1 MLSNISNKSKTY
13 RENYKTSLK
22 EIKEHVNKW
31 EDIPWSH
38 IKQFTIIKM
47 TLLPTLIYRHET
59 ITIKVPDAF
68 LQ

>member
-1 MLSNISNKSKTY
+1 MTY
-13 RENYKTSLK
+13 WENYKISLK

-38 IKQFTIIKM
+38 IRQFNIVN
-47 TLLPTLIYRHET
+47 LLPTLIYRYET

-68 LQ
+68 LQKLTS